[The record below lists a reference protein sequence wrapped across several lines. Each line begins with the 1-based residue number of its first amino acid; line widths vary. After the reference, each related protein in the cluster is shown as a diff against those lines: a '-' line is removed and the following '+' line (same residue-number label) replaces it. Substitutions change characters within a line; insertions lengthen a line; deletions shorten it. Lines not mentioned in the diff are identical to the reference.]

1 MVDISSLHSMLIE
14 MHGGMLTLATIC
26 IIAIILDRIHLRT
39 SGTNNREAGFWST
52 VSVMG
57 KLARFTEPTAYV
69 AGIGGVIGLIISAI
83 IGVYVWPIEL
93 LTSSAMGTLGWTKV
107 MFSIFATELWIIFVF
122 IRTKYGEN
130 LWKNSIM
137 AIMISCV
144 GILGF
149 LFMVITG
156 SLGAH
161 MSDIANMTEKGSV
174 IDPIFELF
182 GIDPLTFGV
191 TESNFIIAVIIGS
204 ILLVIVPIIVVL
216 YIQRRKRG

>member
-26 IIAIILDRIHLRT
+26 IIAIILDRIHLRM
-39 SGTNNREAGFWST
+39 SGTKNKESGFWST
-52 VSVMG
+52 DYAMG

-69 AGIGGVIGLIISAI
+69 AGIGGIIGLILSAI
-83 IGVYVWPIEL
+83 VGTYAWPIEL
-93 LTSSAMGTLGWTKV
+93 LTSSALGTIGWTKV

-122 IRTKYGEN
+122 LRTKYGEN
-130 LWKNSIM
+130 LWKNTTT
-137 AIMISCV
+137 AIMNSCV

-149 LFMVITG
+149 LFMVIAG

-161 MSDIANMTEKGSV
+161 MTDIANMTEKGSV

-182 GIDPLTFGV
+182 GIDPLNFGV

-204 ILLVIVPIIVVL
+204 IVFVIVPIAVIF
-216 YIQRRKRG
+216 YIQRQNK